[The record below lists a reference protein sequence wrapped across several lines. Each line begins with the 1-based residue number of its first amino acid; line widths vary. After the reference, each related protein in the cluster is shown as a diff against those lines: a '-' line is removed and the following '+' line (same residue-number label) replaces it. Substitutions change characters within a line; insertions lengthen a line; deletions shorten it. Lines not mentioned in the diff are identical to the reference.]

1 MSVIDNDLSAK
12 TDEQLAGLERY
23 YLTIQKARAMTDVEA
38 ERLNAVLGEQHKR
51 HTARMLWAEIWPE

>member
-38 ERLNAVLGEQHKR
+38 ERLNAILGEITR
-51 HTARMLWAEIWPE
+51 RYRERV